1 MDNNS
6 KRILTLSDL
15 FGMAIGMVIG
25 TGVMTMTGI
34 AIGYT
39 GRSVNIA
46 YLLAALLTIISSIPP
61 LFILATARFTGGQY
75 SQISVLAGKKA
86 GGVYA
91 YLNIALTL
99 QSTLTLL
106 SLGQY
111 VLTLFTGWDARWVG
125 LIVLTVLTVLNATYL
140 KSSAIVQ
147 KLMVV
152 ILIVALGTYVIQ
164 GWPRLVS
171 NYTAAPDFMSGGVLG
186 LLKASIFVS
195 SALGGA
201 TYIADYSDRM
211 KNPVKD
217 MPIVVVVTTIGVG
230 VLYFFVATVA
240 GGVLPLAEIAN
251 QPLSIGAK
259 AFMNDGMYTFFVVG
273 GAIFALL
280 TTINSSLGSKP
291 YPMRTSCE
299 DGWLPKSWAVI
310 NQKFNSPHRLYLFI
324 YLLTAIPLAL
334 GIDISMIATS
344 ITLVFVA
351 IRLLMSYAAMRL
363 PSVMPDLW
371 EKSKFHVSRPVLN
384 GLCGLSL
391 VVNLASLFL
400 TLSGKGMKEILMN
413 LGMLGLTVVFMLIRY
428 KKANITASYEAS

>member
-1 MDNNS
+1 MGNNG

-46 YLLAALLTIISSIPP
+46 YLLAAVLTIISSIPP

-111 VLTLFTGWDARWVG
+111 VLTLFTGWNAKWVS
-125 LIVLTVLTVLNATYL
+125 LIILTVLTLLNATYL

-147 KLMVV
+147 KIMVA
-152 ILIVALGTYVIQ
+152 ILIIALGSYIVQ
-164 GWPRLVS
+164 GWPNLVP
-171 NYTAAPDFMSGGVLG
+171 NYTSAPDFMSGGIVG

-211 KNPVKD
+211 KNPVRD
-217 MPIVVVVTTIGVG
+217 MPIVVVVTTLVVG
-230 VLYFFVATVA
+230 ILYFFVATVA
-240 GGVLPLAEIAN
+240 GGVLPLSEIAN
-251 QPLSIGAK
+251 KPLSVGAK
-259 AFMNDGMYTFFVVG
+259 SFMN
-273 GAIFALL
+273 
-280 TTINSSLGSKP
+280 S
-291 YPMRTSCE
+291 
-299 DGWLPKSWAVI
+299 
-310 NQKFNSPHRLYLFI
+310 
-324 YLLTAIPLAL
+324 
-334 GIDISMIATS
+334 
-344 ITLVFVA
+344 
-351 IRLLMSYAAMRL
+351 
-363 PSVMPDLW
+363 
-371 EKSKFHVSRPVLN
+371 
-384 GLCGLSL
+384 
-391 VVNLASLFL
+391 
-400 TLSGKGMKEILMN
+400 
-413 LGMLGLTVVFMLIRY
+413 GMLRF
-428 KKANITASYEAS
+428 S